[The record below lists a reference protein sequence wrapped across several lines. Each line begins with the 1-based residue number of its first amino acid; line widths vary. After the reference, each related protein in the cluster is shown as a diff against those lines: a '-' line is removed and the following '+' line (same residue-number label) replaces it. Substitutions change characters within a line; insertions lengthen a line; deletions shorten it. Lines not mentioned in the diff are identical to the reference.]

1 MPLMPDF
8 FYSEP
13 GDSTSFLEVKL
24 RRLSSNLSASDLN
37 WNVPLETTEARRL
50 SASAT
55 FVDY

>member
-1 MPLMPDF
+1 MPDF